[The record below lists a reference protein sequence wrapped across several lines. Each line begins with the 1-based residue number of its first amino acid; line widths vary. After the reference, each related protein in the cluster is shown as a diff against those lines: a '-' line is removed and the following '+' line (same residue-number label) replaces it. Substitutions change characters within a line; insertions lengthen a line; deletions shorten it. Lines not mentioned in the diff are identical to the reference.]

1 MRLVVLWALAAWAL
15 IPAAAWAEDARVSAG
30 RELAHGYEKG
40 NCLGCHRIPGDPKAV
55 TLATLGPP
63 LRDVLARYP
72 DREALRS
79 RLWDATAYNSSTI
92 MPPFGKH
99 GVLTE
104 QEIEL
109 IIEYLYQY

>member
-1 MRLVVLWALAAWAL
+1 MRWCALLWILVMWVSATQ
-15 IPAAAWAEDARVSAG
+15 AEDARVSAG
-30 RELAHGYEKG
+30 RELAHSYDKG
-40 NCLGCHRIPGDPKAV
+40 NCLGCHRIPGDLKAN

-63 LRDVLARYP
+63 LSAVKARYP
-72 DREALRS
+72 ERAMLRA
-79 RLWDATAYNSSTI
+79 RLWDATAYNPATI

-104 QEIEL
+104 QEIDL

>member
-1 MRLVVLWALAAWAL
+1 MFLWAA
-15 IPAAAWAEDARVSAG
+15 ISHAEDARVGAG
-30 RELAHGYEKG
+30 RELAHSYEKG
-40 NCLGCHRIPGDPKAV
+40 NCLGCHRIPADPKAV

-63 LRDVLARYP
+63 LIDVRGRYP
-72 DREALRS
+72 DRTLLRD
-79 RLWDATAYNSSTI
+79 RLWDATTYNPMTI